1 MSKVVLIT
9 GASDGIGLEIA
20 RQSVALGYSVF
31 MLARDP
37 DRLRRAAET
46 VPGEQRPR
54 FVSVDLTDERALNE
68 FFIGMDEAE
77 LVPDILVNNAGI
89 GATGAFSDEP
99 WEKLETLFK
108 LNMLA
113 TSRLNHWA
121 VKRMMKRGSGA
132 IVNMSSAVATR
143 PSPWFAAYAAS
154 KAFINSLSQAL
165 HVEAKPHGV
174 SVSVVHPPEVRT
186 RANVNRQKADL
197 SATLALKFLPS
208 ISEYAVAKAVLK
220 AAHSGKRSI
229 APGLVTWAAM
239 STAGKLPE
247 WLDLMLMS
255 MLFKHRPWL
264 VAEKSSHAVRPIEA
278 SSTHSQHTIRK
289 SDYPH
294 KEPF

>member
-1 MSKVVLIT
+1 MQHGARPMTKVVLIT

-31 MLARDP
+31 MLARNP

-46 VPGEQRPR
+46 VPGEKRPR
-54 FVSVDLTDERALNE
+54 FVSVDLTNERAIDE

-89 GATGAFSDEP
+89 GATGAFADEP
-99 WEKLETLFK
+99 WEKLEALIK

-113 TSRLNHWA
+113 TARLNHWA

-174 SVSVVHPPEVRT
+174 SVSVIHPPEVRT
-186 RANVNRQKADL
+186 STIVGRQKPDL
-197 SATLALKFLPS
+197 GGTLALRLLPS

-220 AAHSGKRSI
+220 AAHSGQRSVS
-229 APGLVTWAAM
+229 PGLVTWAAM
-239 STAGKLPE
+239 ATAGKLPE
-247 WLDLMLMS
+247 WLDLMLMA
-255 MLFKHRPWL
+255 MLFKQRPWL
-264 VAEKSSHAVRPIEA
+264 SRTTVLSPVR
-278 SSTHSQHTIRK
+278 QNDVK
-289 SDYPH
+289 
-294 KEPF
+294 

>member
-1 MSKVVLIT
+1 MCPMTKVVLIT

-20 RQSVALGYSVF
+20 RQSVAMGYAVF

-46 VPGEQRPR
+46 VPGEKRPR
-54 FVSVDLTDERALNE
+54 FVSVDLTDERALDE

-89 GATGAFSDEP
+89 GTTGAFADES
-99 WEKLETLFK
+99 WEKLDALFK

-121 VKRMMKRGSGA
+121 VSRMIKRGSGA
-132 IVNMSSAVATR
+132 IVNMSSAVANR

-174 SVSVVHPPEVRT
+174 SVSVIHPPEVR
-186 RANVNRQKADL
+186 ASSMVNRRKADL
-197 SATLALKFLPS
+197 SSTLALRLLPS
-208 ISEYAVAKAVLK
+208 VSEYAVAKAVLN
-220 AAHSGKRSI
+220 AAHKGKRSV
-229 APGLVTWAAM
+229 ALGVVTWAAM
-239 STAGKLPE
+239 ATAGKLPAG
-247 WLDLMLMS
+247 LDLMLMS
-255 MLFKHRPWL
+255 MLFRHRPWL
-264 VAEKSSHAVRPIEA
+264 ARSDHPQTATRSVR
-278 SSTHSQHTIRK
+278 
-289 SDYPH
+289 D
-294 KEPF
+294 

>member
-1 MSKVVLIT
+1 MTKIVLIT

-20 RQSVALGYSVF
+20 RQSVELGYSVF

-37 DRLRRAAET
+37 ERLRRAAET
-46 VPGEQRPR
+46 IPGAQRPH
-54 FVSVDLTDERALNE
+54 FVSADLTDESALKE
-68 FFIGMDEAE
+68 FLIGMDEAE

-89 GATGAFSDEP
+89 GVAGEFADVP

-113 TSRLNHWA
+113 VSHLNHWA
-121 VKRMMKRGSGA
+121 VKRMKKRGSGA

-165 HVEAKPHGV
+165 HVEVKAHGV

-197 SATLALKFLPS
+197 RATLALRLLPS
-208 ISEYAVAKAVLK
+208 ISEFAVAKAVLH
-220 AAHSGKRSI
+220 AAHHRKRSVS
-229 APGLVTWAAM
+229 PGLVTWLAM
-239 STAGKLPE
+239 STAGKLPA
-247 WLDLMLMS
+247 WLDLFLMS
-255 MLFKHRPWL
+255 VLFKHRPWL
-264 VAEKSSHAVRPIEA
+264 EQNVVEA
-278 SSTHSQHTIRK
+278 QV
-289 SDYPH
+289 
-294 KEPF
+294 KETRV

>member
-1 MSKVVLIT
+1 MQQHERPMTKVVLIT

-37 DRLRRAAET
+37 DRLRSAAET
-46 VPGEQRPR
+46 VSGIQRPR
-54 FVSVDLTDERALNE
+54 FVSVDLTDESALRE

-89 GATGAFSDEP
+89 GLSGSFLDEP
-99 WEKLETLFK
+99 WEKLEALFK

-113 TSRLNHWA
+113 TAHLNYWTLT
-121 VKRMMKRGSGA
+121 RMKKRGNGA
-132 IVNMSSAVATR
+132 IINMSSAVATR

-165 HVEAKPHGV
+165 YVEAKPHGV
-174 SVSVVHPPEVRT
+174 SVSVIHPPEVRT
-186 RANVNRQKADL
+186 RPNVNRKKADL
-197 SATLALKFLPS
+197 QGTLALKLLPS

-220 AAHSGKRSI
+220 AAHSGRRSI
-229 APGLVTWAAM
+229 TPGFITWAAM

-255 MLFKHRPWL
+255 MLFKRRPWL
-264 VAEKSSHAVRPIEA
+264 GKTVQLNPVKNRTAE
-278 SSTHSQHTIRK
+278 
-289 SDYPH
+289 
-294 KEPF
+294 